1 MCINLFFLKIFVYL
15 AVLGSYLVAAWGTF
29 DLPCDIGD
37 LSSLTKDGTWGP
49 LHWEQEVLDAGPPEK
64 SQSFLLLS
72 LDLSR
77 CEKSFSYT
85 QVNHPCFLLVFV

>member
-37 LSSLTKDGTWGP
+37 LSSLTKD
-49 LHWEQEVLDAGPPEK
+49 
-64 SQSFLLLS
+64 
-72 LDLSR
+72 
-77 CEKSFSYT
+77 
-85 QVNHPCFLLVFV
+85 